1 MASEPYEG
9 EVEELR
15 QRLKDAEETLRA
27 IRAGEVDALVV
38 AGDGVDRV
46 FTLQGADHP
55 YRALIEAMQQG
66 AVTLG
71 VDGTILYCNLRFAEM
86 VGWPHERVIGVSLT
100 EFLPAPKR
108 AAFMALLDRGRT
120 LSAEGEFTLLTGG
133 GDPTPAYLALAPLE
147 LGGAEAVCMVV
158 TDLTEPKKHH
168 DLQEVNRRKDEFLA
182 MLAHELR
189 NPLAPIR
196 NALHLQKQSVV
207 ADGHSGEVHAMME
220 RQVDH
225 LARLIDDLMDVS
237 RIATGN
243 VELRLVDVDLAAVL
257 GRAVETVRPQI
268 DERGHILS
276 VRVTAEPIRLRA
288 DPTRLEQVFDNLLT
302 NAAKY
307 SNPGARIDLST
318 RRDGDSAVVSLRD
331 NGIGIDPAKLPHIF
345 DLFVQAERRLD
356 RSQGGLG
363 IGLSLVR
370 SLIEMHGGVVTA
382 ASAGLGH
389 GTEFV
394 VRLPAQPRVAAPV
407 PVARPRG
414 WSPAE
419 VPLPR
424 HRILV
429 VDDNYDSA
437 NSMAM
442 LLKRMWKQ
450 DVEVAHD
457 GEAAL
462 VKAASYRP
470 QIILLDIGLPGLS
483 GYDVAERLRAQA
495 VGRCPTL
502 VAMTGWG
509 QEEDLRRSRDAG
521 FAHHLVKPV
530 DLDVLR
536 AVIAGNPLREDAEGE
551 EHPLVD
557 VDARWEG

>member
-1 MASEPYEG
+1 MVAQPYDK
-9 EVEELR
+9 EVENLR
-15 QRLKDAEETLRA
+15 RRLEDAEETLRA
-27 IRAGEVDALVV
+27 IRGGEVDALVV
-38 AGDGVDRV
+38 AGDGVDRI
-46 FTLQGADHP
+46 FTLQGADHL
-55 YRALIEAMQQG
+55 YRALIESMQQG

-71 VDGTILYCNLRFAEM
+71 VDGTILYCNNRFSEM
-86 VGWPHERVIGVSLT
+86 VAKPQERVIGEAVT
-100 EFLPAPKR
+100 EFLPATKR
-108 AAFMALLDRGRT
+108 AAFNALLGQGRT
-120 LSAEGEFTLLTGG
+120 ASAEGEFMLLTTD
-133 GDPTPAYLALAPLE
+133 GDPTPVYLALAPME
-147 LGGAEAVCMVV
+147 LGGSEAICLVV
-158 TDLTEPKKHH
+158 TDLTEQKKHH

-196 NALHLQKQSVV
+196 NALHLQKQVG
-207 ADGHSGEVHAMME
+207 AAEGESGEVHAMMV
-220 RQVDH
+220 RQVNH

-237 RIATGN
+237 RIGTGN
-243 VELRLVDVDLAAVL
+243 VELRLEDVDLAAVL
-257 GRAVETVRPQI
+257 GRAVETVHPLI
-268 DERGHILS
+268 DERCHFLS
-276 VRVTAEPIRLRA
+276 IRLAAEPIGLRA

-302 NAAKY
+302 NAVKY

-318 RRDGDSAVVSLRD
+318 ERDGDSAVVKLRD
-331 NGIGIDPAKLPHIF
+331 NGIGIDPAKLPNIF

-363 IGLSLVR
+363 IGLNLVR
-370 SLIEMHGGVVTA
+370 SLVEMHGGAVSA
-382 ASAGLGH
+382 ASAGLGQ
-389 GTEFV
+389 GSEFV
-394 VRLPAQPRVAAPV
+394 VRLPAQPRIAAPV
-407 PVARPRG
+407 PVASPRG
-414 WSPAE
+414 RSPAE
-419 VPLPR
+419 AALPR

-457 GEAAL
+457 GEEAL
-462 VKAASYRP
+462 AKAASYRP

-483 GYDVAERLRAQA
+483 GYDVAERLRAQSE
-495 VGRCPTL
+495 GQGPTL

-530 DLDVLR
+530 DLEILR
-536 AVIAGNPLREDAEGE
+536 AVIAG
-551 EHPLVD
+551 EHASTD
-557 VDARWEG
+557 